1 MKPMQT
7 WKKQD
12 GFSLIELLVVIIII
26 GILAAIALPVF
37 FSQREKT
44 WEKTV
49 ISDIR
54 NAVIQA
60 ENYRGNNDDSFTGLT
75 IAAFTSSP
83 EVVLSL
89 TDVQD
94 QSFVLTGSHP
104 GISDSKPGSATN
116 PVVYDSAQ
124 GGFQ

>member
-1 MKPMQT
+1 MKPLQARM
-7 WKKQD
+7 KQD

-37 FSQREKT
+37 FSQREKA

-60 ENYRGNNDDSFTGLT
+60 EDYRGENDDSFTGLT
-75 IAAFTSSP
+75 IAEFTSSP

-104 GISDSKPGSATN
+104 GIADAKPGSATN

>member
-1 MKPMQT
+1 MRPMQT
-7 WKKQD
+7 RMKQD
-12 GFSLIELLVVIIII
+12 GFSLVELLVVIIII
-26 GILAAIALPVF
+26 GILAAIAVPVF
-37 FSQREKT
+37 FSQREKA

-60 ENYRGNNDDSFTGLT
+60 EDYRGENDDSFTGLT
-75 IAAFTSSP
+75 IAEFTSSP